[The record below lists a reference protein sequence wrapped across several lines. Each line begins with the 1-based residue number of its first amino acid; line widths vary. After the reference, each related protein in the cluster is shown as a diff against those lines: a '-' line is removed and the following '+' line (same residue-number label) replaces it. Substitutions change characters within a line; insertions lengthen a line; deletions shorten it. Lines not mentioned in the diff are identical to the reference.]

1 MNHMKNNRKKWI
13 AIVGSLTLCT
23 VLVVLIGQQF
33 KAEKPVD
40 TPLSSQS
47 SEMNDVTIDPKEPTT
62 EEKEVIVTL
71 PELTQ
76 PETTDNGAVSSGTE
90 QTIQGDVNKPEYTE
104 EQLKDPTQ
112 KPNGEKVTEED
123 KSVEHDKVEKPKD
136 PPKQESSPKKEP
148 SSKPSGGNSIPGFDN
163 VPNAGA
169 NQGEVVDGDGDINK
183 QVGNMD

>member
-1 MNHMKNNRKKWI
+1 MNNMKNNRKKWI
-13 AIVGSLTLCT
+13 AVAGYLALCA

-47 SEMNDVTIDPKEPTT
+47 SEVGDVTVDPKEPSNTE
-62 EEKEVIVTL
+62 EEKEVIVT
-71 PELTQ
+71 PPDTTQ
-76 PETTDNGAVSSGTE
+76 SESTDNGAVSSGTE

-112 KPNGEKVTEED
+112 KPNGEKITEED
-123 KSVEHDKVEKPKD
+123 KPVEHDKVEVPKD
-136 PPKQESSPKKEP
+136 TPKNDNQPQ
-148 SSKPSGGNSIPGFDN
+148 SGGLPGFDN

-169 NQGEVVDGDGDINK
+169 NEVINADDMYENGNKIGDMN
-183 QVGNMD
+183 

>member
-13 AIVGSLTLCT
+13 AIVGSLALCA

-33 KAEKPVD
+33 EAEKPVD

-62 EEKEVIVTL
+62 EEKEVIVT
-71 PELTQ
+71 P
-76 PETTDNGAVSSGTE
+76 PETTPPENADNGAVSSGTE
-90 QTIQGDVNKPEYTE
+90 QTIQRDVNKPEYTE

-112 KPNGEKVTEED
+112 KPNGEKITEED
-123 KSVEHDKVEKPKD
+123 KPVEHDKVEKPKD
-136 PPKQESSPKKEP
+136 PPKNDNQSQ
-148 SSKPSGGNSIPGFDN
+148 GGGLPGFDN

-169 NQGEVVDGDGDINK
+169 NEVINADDMYENGNKIGDMN
-183 QVGNMD
+183 